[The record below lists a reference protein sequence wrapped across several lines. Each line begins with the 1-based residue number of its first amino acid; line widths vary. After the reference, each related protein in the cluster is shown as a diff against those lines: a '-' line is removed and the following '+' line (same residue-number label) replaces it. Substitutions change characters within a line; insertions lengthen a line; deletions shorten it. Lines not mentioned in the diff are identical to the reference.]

1 MFANTDFYRT
11 AWTGKMFDYAY
22 TDYNLTAVTGN
33 LEILAA
39 GTDNVGTQTAD
50 GNVRITGKKR
60 IDIEAC
66 KDDLNL
72 TAGWKDINLKALGS
86 SDPVEAGGNINV
98 QAVKNSNAAS
108 GEFSITADNAIEIK
122 SVNKEINIEAVK
134 DSDGNINVKAAE
146 DIFIESADAMNIKVG
161 EKLYLESTDDVNIK
175 SGALMKIESTTD
187 MSLKSGAAWKSSATS
202 AMSFGAAGINVISS
216 AAANIVGTTVNLNSG
231 GSAAAPTAPESA
243 TGAGSA
249 SPNAA
254 DTATIASVGTPAYI
268 AETMTLLVTDLPNP
282 VPSNPPLIDADSH
295 GLALNKNDPVTAGS
309 GTGGENIRNLE
320 DLLSDMSSGIV
331 AHTLVPSVNV
341 GAQGDWVG
349 TKTTDTAGKWD
360 GYADELESTA
370 YILGKRSFS
379 TIRRYHGW
387 VAEGDDTA
395 VTWICLQDSTR

>member
-1 MFANTDFYRT
+1 
-11 AWTGKMFDYAY
+11 MFDYAY
-22 TDYNLTAVTGN
+22 TDYNLTAVIGN
-33 LEILAA
+33 LEILAS
-39 GTDNVGTQTAD
+39 GTTNNAIESAD
-50 GNVRITGKKR
+50 GNIRITGKQR
-60 IDIEAC
+60 VDIEAC

-72 TAGWKDINLKALGS
+72 TAGWKDINLKALAS
-86 SDPVEAGGNINV
+86 SDPVAAGGNINV
-98 QAVKNSNAAS
+98 QAIKNTNAAS
-108 GEFSITADNAIEIK
+108 GVFSLTADNAIEIK

-134 DSDGNINVKAAE
+134 DTDGIINVKAAE

-161 EKLYLESTDDVNIK
+161 EKLYLEST
-175 SGALMKIESTTD
+175 SD
-187 MSLKSGAAWKSSATS
+187 MHLKSGGAWNSSSTN
-202 AMSFGAAGINVISS
+202 AMSFGAASINAV
-216 AAANIVGTTVNLNSG
+216 ATTTVNIVGPSAVNLNSG
-231 GSAAAPTAPESA
+231 GSATAPTAA
-243 TGAGSA
+243 TGSGSA

-254 DTATIASVGTPAYI
+254 DTAAIASVGTPAYI

-320 DLLSDMSSGIV
+320 DLLSDMTSGIV
-331 AHTLVPSVNV
+331 AHTLVPSVDV

-360 GYADELESTA
+360 GYSDELESTA

-395 VTWICLQDSTR
+395 VAWNCTIDSTR